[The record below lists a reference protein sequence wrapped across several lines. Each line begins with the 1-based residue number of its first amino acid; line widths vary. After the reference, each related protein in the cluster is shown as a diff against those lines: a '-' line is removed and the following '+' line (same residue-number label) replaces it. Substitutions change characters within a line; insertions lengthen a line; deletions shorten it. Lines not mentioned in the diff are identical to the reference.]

1 MNICE
6 ELAAG
11 FMTGFLISAGH
22 EPTLANP
29 QSDGMMATS
38 ETARQF
44 IVLFGT
50 LTPDIARKLSAH
62 LKSTRDVG
70 AASRPSTT
78 CVCSEEGARSHRKGP
93 RGR

>member
-1 MNICE
+1 
-6 ELAAG
+6 
-11 FMTGFLISAGH
+11 
-22 EPTLANP
+22 
-29 QSDGMMATS
+29 MMATS

-70 AASRPSTT
+70 AASPTIDDL
-78 CVCSEEGARSHRKGP
+78 CVQRRALALIARALEDVDMKGP
-93 RGR
+93 FTDTAMDYREG